1 MANRLMKLHR
11 VLLKAVIQGLAEVL
25 LQKKQADITVD
36 QLLASNKNWGARDRH
51 FIADNIYT
59 LIRYKRFYEH
69 CAGVTAT
76 DETALWQMLGA
87 KLLLEGADV
96 SPIEEF
102 TSLHVEA
109 VHAQAKLA
117 QDVRKI
123 RESIPDWLDET
134 GVNEIG
140 EEQWEKEI
148 QALNDKAGFSIRI
161 NTLKTNM
168 AVVKSILANEGIAHS
183 EVAAAPDALLIHSRK
198 NFRNFPAYKNGLFEI
213 QDVASQLVAPML
225 AVQPGMMVIDGCAG
239 AGGKTLHLAALMQNQ
254 GKILAVDINSEKL
267 AQLKLRATRAGATI
281 IEPLMAQEL
290 TKDTQAKLINA
301 VDRILIDAP
310 CSGSGVLR
318 RKPDAKWNLTP
329 AFISQLWQ
337 TQAQLLQLYAPML
350 KPHGILVY
358 STCSIFP
365 SENEK
370 QIQAFLASQAG
381 GFELLEERK
390 ISPSLTGFDGFYIA
404 KIKKL
409 Q

>member
-1 MANRLMKLHR
+1 MKLHR
-11 VLLKAVIQGLAEVL
+11 VLLKAVIQGLANVL
-25 LQKKQADITVD
+25 LQNKQADTTVE
-36 QLLASNKNWGARDRH
+36 QLLTSNKKWGVRDRH

-59 LIRYKRFYEH
+59 LIRYKRFYEY

-76 DETALWQMLGA
+76 NEAALWQMLGA

-96 SPIEEF
+96 SLVVEF
-102 TSLHVEA
+102 TALNVEA
-109 VHAQAKLA
+109 VQAQAKLA
-117 QDVRKI
+117 QNVRKI

-148 QALNDKAGFSIRI
+148 YALNGKAGLSIRI

-168 AVVKSILANEGIAHS
+168 AVVKSIFTNEGIAYS

-198 NFRNFPAYKNGLFEI
+198 NFRNFSAYKNGLFEI

-254 GKILAVDINSEKL
+254 GEILAVDINSEKL

-281 IEPLMAQEL
+281 IEPLDAQQL
-290 TKDTQAKLINA
+290 TRGTQIKLANA

-318 RKPDAKWNLTP
+318 RKPDAKWRLTP
-329 AFISQLWQ
+329 DFINRLRQ

-370 QIQAFLASQAG
+370 QIQTFIASQAG
-381 GFELLEERK
+381 SFELLEEKK

-409 Q
+409 R